1 MPKFFGKNRNKINK
15 EKSLQAVEPKRISI
29 ERCESTGALSDS
41 ADPSPPTR
49 LRYNKHTG
57 VTVRRSPKNEDEQSR
72 NISAGHDDH
81 QGNKVRQ
88 PIGILSANVDG
99 LSPETNELVDADN
112 QESNSLAVRFDFEH
126 HQGFSDKDRHTNNSR
141 KSSGESDHGE
151 DFPSVGKDE
160 KIVGRRAGKVQEV
173 QPLEFQ
179 LEANR
184 LTKSISRSIRR
195 FSKKAKAESCNT
207 DVCASVSERS
217 QLREE
222 HFHDNVHIEREK
234 GQSGS
239 PKINQKA
246 RLEEEKTRRSVQDQE
261 LQELPKGVPEN
272 LEIIEGNEQTEK
284 KLNKSDKEGG
294 RLEFQVLAEKFSKRK
309 EKLKASL
316 RGTKKKPMNNY
327 ECEEDEQKG
336 KFKSPRPPPA
346 SPKPPEAKHSERKQT
361 PTSRRILARK
371 LRKGRNSADEERISL
386 WSSRKVCGYDKL
398 FGL

>member
-41 ADPSPPTR
+41 ADPTPPTP

-57 VTVRRSPKNEDEQSR
+57 VTVRRSPKNEDEQSQ
-72 NISAGHDDH
+72 NISAGHDH

-126 HQGFSDKDRHTNNSR
+126 HQGFSDKEKHTNNSR

-151 DFPSVGKDE
+151 DFPSLSVGKDV

-179 LEANR
+179 LEANT

-217 QLREE
+217 KLQEE
-222 HFHDNVHIEREK
+222 HIHDNSHIEREK

-346 SPKPPEAKHSERKQT
+346 SPKPPEAKHSEKTEADLKKNISKKIEKGKKLCKRRKDLFMEF
-361 PTSRRILARK
+361 SE
-371 LRKGRNSADEERISL
+371 GL
-386 WSSRKVCGYDKL
+386 WL
-398 FGL
+398 